1 MSEYFKVASLTVKD
15 GAYKKDG
22 EEKTRHQDVGVII
35 STEHGSNMFIKLNA
49 TAYSESRVLN
59 LKLEDGYSIK
69 VEKDRPM
76 TQVEALEGV
85 SRQQDVVPKESE
97 IPF

>member
-1 MSEYFKVASLTVKD
+1 M
-15 GAYKKDG
+15 
-22 EEKTRHQDVGVII
+22 
-35 STEHGSNMFIKLNA
+35 
-49 TAYSESRVLN
+49 SRVLN

-76 TQVEALEGV
+76 TQAEALEGV